1 MNVVT
6 ICVLAIVAIIIITA
20 LKAKNSEIALMLS
33 ISASILILFSVIS
46 SFLQVADTINNII
59 AVSGISTNYI
69 TILLKVIGIC
79 LLTEFTVNACKD
91 AGSNS
96 LANNVSL
103 AGKILITVTSIPL
116 YNDILNT
123 VLSLSGM

>member
-1 MNVVT
+1 MNIVT

-20 LKAKNSEIALMLS
+20 LKPRNSEIALMLG
-33 ISASILILFSVIS
+33 ISASILVLISVLSGFS
-46 SFLQVADTINNII
+46 QVADTINNII
-59 AVSGISTNYI
+59 AESGISTNYI

-116 YNDILNT
+116 YNDILDT

>member
-1 MNVVT
+1 MNIVT

-20 LKAKNSEIALMLS
+20 LKPRNSEIALMLG
-33 ISASILILFSVIS
+33 ISASILVLISVLSGFS
-46 SFLQVADTINNII
+46 QVADTINNII
-59 AVSGISTNYI
+59 AVSGMSTNYI

-116 YNDILNT
+116 YNDILDT
-123 VLSLSGM
+123 VLSLTGM

>member
-20 LKAKNSEIALMLS
+20 LKPKNSEIALMLS
-33 ISASILILFSVIS
+33 ISASILILLSVIS
-46 SFLQVADTINNII
+46 SFSQVADTINNII
-59 AVSGISTNYI
+59 AVSGISIDYI

-91 AGSNS
+91 SGSNS

-116 YNDILNT
+116 YNDILDT

>member
-46 SFLQVADTINNII
+46 SFSQVADTINNII

-116 YNDILNT
+116 YNDILDT

>member
-33 ISASILILFSVIS
+33 ISASILILFSVIT
-46 SFLQVADTINNII
+46 SFSQVADTINNII